1 MTQLSPPTTKKVAN
15 HWPWISG
22 AAALALAVG
31 LGLLIAL
38 RSTPDSLDA
47 AWMEDIVEHR
57 TTFLDVAAYVF
68 NYLGGGWVAVF
79 LIPVG
84 GALLLWWRRG
94 RWTAIYFLAATAL
107 SGLIVQVLKNAFGR
121 ARPDDFLLQIG
132 SPSFP
137 SGHSANAATLAVL
150 VGLLLGRW
158 WVWVAGAVYTVMMAL
173 SRTYL
178 GVHWVTDTLGG
189 VLVGAGIA
197 FILWAPFASRIKKE
211 WVAKHPAEAK
221 QQTREHDAETGE
233 KTPPQDALTTE

>member
-1 MTQLSPPTTKKVAN
+1 VA
-15 HWPWISG
+15 
-22 AAALALAVG
+22 

-38 RSTPDSLDA
+38 RPTPDGFDA

-57 TTFLDVAAYVF
+57 IPFLDSASYVF

-79 LIPVG
+79 LIPFG

-94 RWTAIYFLAATAL
+94 KWTAIYYLGASAL
-107 SGLIVQVLKNAFGR
+107 SGLLVQILKNAFGR

-137 SGHSANAATLAVL
+137 SGHSANAATLAVVL
-150 VGLLLGRW
+150 GLIIGRW
-158 WVWVAGAVYTVMMAL
+158 WVWSLGAIYTIMMAL

-178 GVHWVTDTLGG
+178 GVHWATDTLGG

-197 FILWAPFASRIKKE
+197 FILWAPFASRMKKE
-211 WVAKHPAEAK
+211 WNRKHPVEAVV
-221 QQTREHDAETGE
+221 QTVKHDLQTGE
-233 KTPPQDALTTE
+233 ATDPETLNLK